1 MFLRS
6 GWKLTIFNFDT
17 CKLVKTLK
25 GNICLITELKPLY
38 GCQVG
43 KLKPKCRNTENKCQ
57 KTMFEELRFQLSLA
71 KNRTILLFLTTC
83 NCCSFSELFPLF
95 FSQNQYNLARAQQSY
110 KSLVQIHEKNGKFT
124 CMRASEARQ
133 CGGSLDQSLL
143 APSLSLSPC
152 LPTQAGTHHPRR
164 TDKEP
169 PSLCTVNTPMGQS
182 ILFSNGLFPVL
193 SDQSRDAS
201 FLNSW
206 KPFFFF
212 FFPLWLIK
220 RYSSALLP
228 EGLYYGVTPL
238 EHHCSHSFS
247 LSQVMLICIKG
258 KGKIILYP
266 L

>member
-1 MFLRS
+1 MCTVFLRS

-57 KTMFEELRFQLSLA
+57 KTMFEELIFQLSLA

-143 APSLSLSPC
+143 APSLSLS
-152 LPTQAGTHHPRR
+152 LPVSPLRLVHTTQGGRIRSRHHYALWTHQWVKVSCFP
-164 TDKEP
+164 TDY
-169 PSLCTVNTPMGQS
+169 
-182 ILFSNGLFPVL
+182 FL
-193 SDQSRDAS
+193 SSPTKVEMRH
-201 FLNSW
+201 F
-206 KPFFFF
+206 
-212 FFPLWLIK
+212 
-220 RYSSALLP
+220 
-228 EGLYYGVTPL
+228 
-238 EHHCSHSFS
+238 
-247 LSQVMLICIKG
+247 
-258 KGKIILYP
+258 
-266 L
+266 